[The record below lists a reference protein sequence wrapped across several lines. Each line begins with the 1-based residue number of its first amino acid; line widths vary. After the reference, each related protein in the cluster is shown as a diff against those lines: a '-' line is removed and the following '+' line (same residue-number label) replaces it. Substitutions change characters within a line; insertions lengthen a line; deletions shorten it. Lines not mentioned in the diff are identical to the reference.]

1 MLNHTIQKSNKIIIN
16 SKTIRRTYYD
26 YYYLQQRK
34 TKRQS
39 PCTSHRMH
47 KGISLFQKHGHLTI
61 TFFPFIIYM
70 PFGRPS
76 VDVVPWRTICPLM
89 LNTFLDDSS
98 FHCLSFQTSKC
109 VKFSQFKSNSPFRQ
123 ITIFPQ
129 KTVSIILNYKNP
141 PEAQEHQEENL
152 INKPFHLMV

>member
-1 MLNHTIQKSNKIIIN
+1 MYQPDIFIITDKSSDLNSSN
-16 SKTIRRTYYD
+16 SSSA
-26 YYYLQQRK
+26 Q
-34 TKRQS
+34 
-39 PCTSHRMH
+39 
-47 KGISLFQKHGHLTI
+47 

-123 ITIFPQ
+123 IPFFPKKLFQ
-129 KTVSIILNYKNP
+129 LSLITKILLKLRSIRRKISLTNHFILWFNAVCTRLELVTSCVTGRHSN
-141 PEAQEHQEENL
+141 QLN
-152 INKPFHLMV
+152 

>member
-1 MLNHTIQKSNKIIIN
+1 
-16 SKTIRRTYYD
+16 
-26 YYYLQQRK
+26 
-34 TKRQS
+34 
-39 PCTSHRMH
+39 MH

-98 FHCLSFQTSKC
+98 ILTSS
-109 VKFSQFKSNSPFRQ
+109 VSGLMSVTVPSNSPFRQ
-123 ITIFPQ
+123 IPFFP
-129 KTVSIILNYKNP
+129 KKRLSSYLVWVGVKFSNAK
-141 PEAQEHQEENL
+141 EEELL
-152 INKPFHLMV
+152 INDASQIGSKKFDFSIE